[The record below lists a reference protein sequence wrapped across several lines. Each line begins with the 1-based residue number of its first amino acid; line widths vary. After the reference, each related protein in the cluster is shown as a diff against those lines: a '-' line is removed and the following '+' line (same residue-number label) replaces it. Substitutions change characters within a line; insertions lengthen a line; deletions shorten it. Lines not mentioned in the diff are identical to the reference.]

1 MMKEVIRA
9 METGML
15 AEIGLL
21 AFFVAFVLIV
31 VRAFLMPKS
40 DREDA
45 KQMPLDDRE
54 EERPFL
60 MQPHQRA

>member
-15 AEIGLL
+15 AEIGLV

-31 VRAFLMPKS
+31 VRVVLMKRS
-40 DREDA
+40 TRDLA
-45 KQMPLDDRE
+45 KQLPLQDAEDISISSNHE
-54 EERPFL
+54 E
-60 MQPHQRA
+60 